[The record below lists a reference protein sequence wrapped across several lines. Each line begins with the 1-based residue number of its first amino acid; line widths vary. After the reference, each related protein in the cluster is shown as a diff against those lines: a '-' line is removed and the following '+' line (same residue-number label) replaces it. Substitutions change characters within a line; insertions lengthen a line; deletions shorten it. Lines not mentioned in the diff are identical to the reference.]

1 MREMLEK
8 LPEGDWLCE
17 ECQDAV
23 EAEKKRLGKSEVCFD
38 IKMCSGVRHFKSFV
52 SCI

>member
-23 EAEKKRLGKSEVCFD
+23 EAENKRLGKSEV
-38 IKMCSGVRHFKSFV
+38 VYV
-52 SCI
+52 ALT